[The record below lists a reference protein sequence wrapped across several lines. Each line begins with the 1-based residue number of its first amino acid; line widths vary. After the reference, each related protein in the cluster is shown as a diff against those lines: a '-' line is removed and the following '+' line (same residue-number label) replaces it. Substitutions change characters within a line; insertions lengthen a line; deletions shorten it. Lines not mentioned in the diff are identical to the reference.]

1 MNKGINNKC
10 IYMHKSCI
18 YKQFIIYIKIFRV
31 YSSLLFTLTALETD
45 FHINLCAC
53 VEICML
59 ENSPT

>member
-1 MNKGINNKC
+1 MHIQT
-10 IYMHKSCI
+10 IY
-18 YKQFIIYIKIFRV
+18 YIYIKIFRV

-59 ENSPT
+59 ENPPT

>member
-1 MNKGINNKC
+1 MYIYICINHAYTNNLL
-10 IYMHKSCI
+10 Y
-18 YKQFIIYIKIFRV
+18 IYIKIFRV

-59 ENSPT
+59 ENPPT